1 MNPAIFQ
8 VYIYSQLNLQ
18 WGKSDIYAQY
28 DSEQKKKISDDDCYV
43 SAPHIVG
50 TVIGCNCMGIEKE
63 TIMWQLCRYI

>member
-1 MNPAIFQ
+1 MNHAIFQ

-28 DSEQKKKISDDDCYV
+28 DSEQKKKIGDDDCYI

-50 TVIGCNCMGIEKE
+50 CVIGYNWMRIEKE
-63 TIMWQLCRYI
+63 TIMWQQCCYI